1 MTSHN
6 DGATN
11 REEVNRMKAL
21 VYEAPQ
27 VMNVRDV
34 ERPTPGPGEVLLRV
48 LYSGICGS
56 ELSGFLGQNSLR
68 TPPLIFGHELSGV
81 VAVAGP
87 ETVGVEVGARVTVN
101 PLVSCG
107 RCEYCVSARHQLCR
121 HRLLLGAS
129 LPGSNAEYVV
139 VPATSLE
146 PVPDGLELSDAS
158 MAEPAACAVHAVR
171 LSGIRA
177 GESALVIGAGPIGL
191 FIVQVLLAHGVTR
204 VLVAD
209 RNPERRR
216 FAADLGA
223 IVVRDGDADLV
234 ADVRAETRGSGVG
247 VAFDAA
253 GTAVTRANCLAATAP
268 GGRVMLVG
276 LHTDQTSLPVNAVIR
291 GEIALHGVFAY
302 NPSAF
307 RTALAWLADGRLGL
321 RDGVVEADLESG
333 PGWYQRLVDGDPAT
347 KVLLRPAGSGGPRLE
362 ADR

>member
-1 MTSHN
+1 
-6 DGATN
+6 
-11 REEVNRMKAL
+11 MKAL
-21 VYEAPQ
+21 VYEAPR
-27 VMNVRDV
+27 VMSLRDV
-34 ERPTPGPGEVLLRV
+34 ERPAPGPGEVLLQV
-48 LYSGICGS
+48 AYSGICGS

-68 TPPLIFGHELSGV
+68 TPPLIFGHELSGS
-81 VAVAGP
+81 VAETGP
-87 ETVGVEVGARVTVN
+87 ATAGVEVGARVTVN

-107 RCEYCVSARHQLCR
+107 RCEYCVTARQQLCR
-121 HRLLLGAS
+121 DRLLLGAS

-139 VPATSLE
+139 VPAASLE
-146 PVPDGLELSDAS
+146 AVPDGLELSDAS
-158 MAEPAACAVHAVR
+158 MAEPAACAVHAVG

-209 RNPERRR
+209 RSPERRR

-234 ADVRAETRGSGVG
+234 ADVRAETRGSGVR

-253 GTAVTRANCLAATAP
+253 GTAATRGNCVAATAP
-268 GGRVMLVG
+268 GGKVMLIG
-276 LHTDQTSLPVNAVIR
+276 LHTDLTSLPVNDLIR
-291 GEIALHGVFAY
+291 SEIALHGVFAY
-302 NPSAF
+302 DPSAF
-307 RTALAWLADGRLGL
+307 RTAVAWLADGRLGL

-333 PGWYQRLVDGDPAT
+333 PGWYERLVDGDPAA